1 MSDDDKRM
9 PYKEKITADM
19 SWGDIPTC
27 KESGYEYD
35 YLMMRG
41 IFMSPGVKP
50 EEVAYFVDLFKR
62 VKETPEW
69 KEFMEKG
76 AFNQTFM
83 TGAEYAKWVET
94 AEGNHRTLMKE
105 AGFLA
110 N

>member
-1 MSDDDKRM
+1 
-9 PYKEKITADM
+9 
-19 SWGDIPTC
+19 
-27 KESGYEYD
+27 
-35 YLMMRG
+35 MMRG
-41 IFMSPGVKP
+41 IFMAPDVKP
-50 EEVAYFVDLFKR
+50 EEVAYFVELFKR

-83 TGAEYAKWVET
+83 TGVEYQKWVEA
-94 AEGNHRTLMKE
+94 AEGAHKQLMKE